1 MPYLTNHQEKQIIII
16 FLNKKFFIILKEM
29 NTPTTRDFLRR
40 PDGTRRRSSRQALAV
55 IPVNNS
61 VSPGTFLTF
70 FIFYYLLFFV
80 YFV

>member
-1 MPYLTNHQEKQIIII
+1 
-16 FLNKKFFIILKEM
+16 M

-61 VSPGTFLTF
+61 ASPGAFLTF
-70 FIFYYLLFFV
+70 FILYYLLSFV